1 MGYCTQ
7 QNLIDRFGDTEIIQ
21 LADRDRDGEVDTEVV
36 DGAIADA
43 AAEIDGRLSA
53 VLVLPAVA
61 PNELVFRAC
70 DIARYRL
77 YDDRATE
84 VVRRRYEDAVA
95 WLKDVAAG
103 KAVIPG
109 AVPTTSTSGAV
120 VGGIAVGTSSRVF
133 SDAVLAGMG

>member
-7 QNLIDRFGDTEIIQ
+7 QNLIDRFGETEIIQ
-21 LADRDRDGEVDTEVV
+21 HADRDQDGAIDTAVV

-53 VLVLPAVA
+53 LFALPVPA
-61 PNELVFRAC
+61 PAELVFRAC

-77 YDDRATE
+77 FDDGATDE
-84 VVRRRYEDAVA
+84 VRRRYDDAVA

-103 KAVIPG
+103 RVAIPG
-109 AVPTTSTSGAV
+109 AVPLTAT
-120 VGGIAVGTSSRVF
+120 VGGIAVGASSRVF
-133 SDAVLAGMG
+133 SDATLSLIR